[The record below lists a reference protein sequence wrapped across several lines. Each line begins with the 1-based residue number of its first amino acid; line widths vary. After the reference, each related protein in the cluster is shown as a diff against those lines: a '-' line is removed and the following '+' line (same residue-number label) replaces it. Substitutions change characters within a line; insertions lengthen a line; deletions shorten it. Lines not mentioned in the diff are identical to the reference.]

1 MEVEKFKDD
10 YPEKNLRKRKWYSVE
25 EAIETISVPE
35 VIKMIE
41 KLEVE
46 LKASQS

>member
-25 EAIETISVPE
+25 EAIKTISVPE
-35 VIKMIE
+35 VSKMIE
-41 KLEVE
+41 TLAVVI
-46 LKASQS
+46 KASQS